1 MTKPTKF
8 VLLKQLEWKYLNL
21 APDSREGLR
30 ALMNPTNMRGAMR
43 KLFLLATAAVA
54 VLGTS
59 NAGRAADMPVK
70 AMPPPLPPPFSWT
83 GFYLGG
89 NIGGAWAER
98 RVDDPFRGVS
108 FSRSSDAV
116 FMGGGQLGFNY
127 QINTVVLGVEWDFD
141 AVGNNDNRVGSGIPI
156 LGVPFAVSRSGDRWL
171 STLAARLGYANDHWL
186 FYAKLGV
193 GEVGT
198 RNLTITNLNTGVS
211 ISGGNLHSRTGA
223 MLGFGLE
230 YAFTNNWTV
239 KAEYDFIDLSSRSFV
254 VPLGARFLVGDVFT
268 SHSNDVQTFKVGFN
282 YLFGRA
288 GY

>member
-1 MTKPTKF
+1 
-8 VLLKQLEWKYLNL
+8 
-21 APDSREGLR
+21 
-30 ALMNPTNMRGAMR
+30 MR
-43 KLFLLATAAVA
+43 KLFLLAAAAVA

-59 NAGRAADMPVK
+59 NAGQAADMPVK
-70 AMPPPLPPPFSWT
+70 ALPPPPPPPFSWT
-83 GFYLGG
+83 GLYLGG
-89 NIGGAWAER
+89 NIGAAWAER
-98 RVDDPFRGVS
+98 GVTDS
-108 FSRSSDAV
+108 LTGLDFSRSSRAV

-127 QINTVVLGVEWDFD
+127 QINALVLGVEWDFD
-141 AVGNNDNRVGSGIPI
+141 VLGNNNENRVGSGILI
-156 LGVPFAVSRSGDRWL
+156 GGVPFAASRAGDRWL
-171 STLAARLGYANDHWL
+171 STLAARLGVANDHWL
-186 FYAKLGV
+186 VYFKGGV
-193 GEVGT
+193 GEVGVRDFT
-198 RNLTITNLNTGVS
+198 VTNLNTGVS

-254 VPLGARFLVGDVFT
+254 VPLGAPFLVGDVFT